1 MEDVRKAMRKG
12 YEAMKGDERF
22 QVAGEKDY
30 SQFMDEL
37 EEDIKRFEEMDVKV
51 GGKRKE
57 GRKLWRKEK
66 EEDLNKSQSRLESM
80 MNKSKNM
87 QLE

>member
-1 MEDVRKAMRKG
+1 
-12 YEAMKGDERF
+12 
-22 QVAGEKDY
+22 
-30 SQFMDEL
+30 MDEL

-66 EEDLNKSQSRLESM
+66 EEDLNKS
-80 MNKSKNM
+80 
-87 QLE
+87 